1 MPKKSPKKSPRKSP
15 QRGKSRQKPAGGAP
29 KKSLDARRKS
39 FAQAGSTPKDAGE
52 NKQDGASNGQ
62 GM

>member
-1 MPKKSPKKSPRKSP
+1 MPKKSPKKSPK
-15 QRGKSRQKPAGGAP
+15 RGKSRQKTPGGTP
-29 KKSLDARRKS
+29 MKSPDARRKS

>member
-1 MPKKSPKKSPRKSP
+1 MPKKSPKKSPKRGKTKQKIPGGTPQKSP
-15 QRGKSRQKPAGGAP
+15 
-29 KKSLDARRKS
+29 DARRKS
-39 FAQAGSTPKDAGE
+39 VAQAGSTAKDTGE